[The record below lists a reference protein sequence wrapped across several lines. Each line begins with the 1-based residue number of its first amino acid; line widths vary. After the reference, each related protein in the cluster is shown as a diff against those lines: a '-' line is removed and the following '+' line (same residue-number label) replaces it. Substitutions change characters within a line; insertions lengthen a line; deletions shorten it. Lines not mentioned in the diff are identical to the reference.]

1 MLLTLFMNHPAIA
14 NTIFFMLMFLFPALQ
29 TVMPQSSSG
38 GNYLIETA
46 ITNGGIGAV
55 LFMIWYLTFKSTQRQ
70 FEFALKQNQEQFEKA
85 LVQIERQHK
94 DGLDLSQKTVDRLFE
109 LMNKDVE
116 YKEILTGV
124 LTEMKN
130 SLSNHYQEHKGNKL

>member
-14 NTIFFMLMFLFPALQ
+14 SSIFFTLMFLFPALQ
-29 TVMPQSSSG
+29 TVMPQSSPGS
-38 GNYLIETA
+38 YLIETA
-46 ITNGGIGAV
+46 LTNGSIGAV
-55 LFMIWYLTFKSTQRQ
+55 LFVIWYLTFRSTQKQ

-85 LVQIERQHK
+85 LVQIENQHK
-94 DGLDLSQKTVDRLFE
+94 DNLSLNQKTVDRLFGVME
-109 LMNKDVE
+109 KDAE

-130 SLSNHYQEHKGNKL
+130 ALNHLNQSGGK